1 MTLKKIKTC
10 IEKNHYSNILLGM
23 IFLMGTFSIA
33 CNNEVDDKAANDSPS
48 TSEIKEPSSIIFTV
62 LNSMPHDTAA
72 FTQGL
77 EIYNG
82 KFIESTGLNK
92 QSSLRIVEM
101 KTGKVLKQINNEDA
115 VFAEGITVFNDTIY
129 QLSWQNHQVFLYNAK
144 KFKKI
149 GTLPWSGEGWGITH
163 DEKNL
168 IISEGSDKLYFVEPA
183 TLKLNKVLSVSDN
196 YGSVNNLNELEM
208 IDGYIFANRWQYDYI
223 IKIDPKT
230 GFVVGK
236 INMKDF
242 LQKNSK
248 SDLSYLSKPG
258 TTATESGAVL
268 NGIAYD
274 AVSKKLYITGKL
286 WPEIFEIKLD

>member
-1 MTLKKIKTC
+1 MLKTIRSSIVKNNYFNISIGIIYFLLTL
-10 IEKNHYSNILLGM
+10 
-23 IFLMGTFSIA
+23 
-33 CNNEVDDKAANDSPS
+33 S
-48 TSEIKEPSSIIFTV
+48 TSCNTENLNTSTDNSSVESTIKEPTYLVFTV
-62 LNSMPHDTAA
+62 LNSIPHDTAA

-92 QSSLRIVEM
+92 RSSLRMVDM
-101 KTGKVLKQINNEDA
+101 KSGNVLKQINNEDE

-144 KFKKI
+144 NLKKI
-149 GTLPWSGEGWGITH
+149 GTLAWSGEGWGITH

-168 IISEGSDKLYFVEPA
+168 IISEGSDKLYFVEPG

-208 IDGYIFANRWQYDYI
+208 IDGFIYANRWQYDYI

-230 GFVVGK
+230 GFVTGK
-236 INMKDF
+236 IDMKDF

-248 SDLSYLSKPG
+248 YDLSYLTKPG

-274 AVSKKLYITGKL
+274 SISKKLYITGKL
-286 WPEIFEIKLD
+286 WPEIFEIKLN